1 MKKIGVLTL
10 PTLTNYGGILQA
22 YALVYT
28 LRKLG
33 YDSWLINRRWNS
45 EHNNLL
51 HKIKKVFYHQIVIR
65 KFDKFVEKYIVPRTS
80 EIDTRAK
87 MDSIRKEGFEGYV
100 VGSDQVWR
108 IKNVRGADYNFFLD
122 FTRDDAVK
130 RISYAASF
138 GVDYWDDNQDASKS
152 IKEVTPLLKKFDAIS
167 VREDSGV
174 RICKDV
180 FGVSATHVLDP
191 TLLINKDEYIAN
203 FKLNNVS
210 KKYLAVYIL
219 DMTHEKAEIISKI
232 SEELQLPVKYI
243 NRPKKVLG
251 WVPMSIS
258 EIVKPGVKQ
267 WMQSILEA
275 QFVLTDSFHGMAFS
289 IIFEKQFLVI
299 GNERRGLT
307 RFTSLLNSLD
317 FKQCIIPTDSH
328 ALTSCLAK
336 SINYNDVIQ
345 KKCML
350 QSNAIKFLLYNLN
363 KY

>member
-33 YDSWLINRRWNS
+33 YDAWLINRRWNS
-45 EHNNLL
+45 ENNNLL
-51 HKIKKVFYHQIVIR
+51 HKIKKFFYHWVVIR

-80 EIDTRAK
+80 EIDTRSK
-87 MDSIRKEGFEGYV
+87 MDGIRKEGFEGYV

-122 FTRDDAVK
+122 FTKNDAVK

-152 IKEVTPLLKKFDAIS
+152 IEDVKPLLEKFDAIS

-174 RICKDV
+174 KICKDV
-180 FGVSATHVLDP
+180 FGVSAAHVLDP
-191 TLLINKDEYIAN
+191 TLLVNKDEYIAN

-210 KKYLAVYIL
+210 KNYMAVYIL
-219 DMTHEKAEIISKI
+219 DMTPEKSKIISKI
-232 SEELQLPVKYI
+232 SEELHLPLKYI
-243 NRPKKVLG
+243 NRPKRVFG
-251 WVPMSIS
+251 WIPESIS
-258 EIVKPGVKQ
+258 EMVKPGVEL

-307 RFTSLLNSLD
+307 RFTSLLKMLDIKNRMIMNMNEIARISSLSTLNYVLIENK
-317 FKQCIIPTDSH
+317 KQQLKMEAENFITQT
-328 ALTSCLAK
+328 L
-336 SINYNDVIQ
+336 
-345 KKCML
+345 
-350 QSNAIKFLLYNLN
+350 
-363 KY
+363 